1 MFGVLVNS
9 LAILVGGSIGLA
21 VKKGIPERFSKVI
34 MVGLGLCIIYIG
46 ISGSLQGEN
55 LLVFVLS
62 MVLGVTIGTAL
73 RLDERLT
80 ALGKMIEKR
89 ISSKKVD
96 ASNAVIEQ
104 TSKSD
109 GESNDEADNENAL
122 NAKPSF
128 TKGFVNASILFCVG
142 AMAIIGS
149 FESGLTGD
157 HSILYTKSLLD
168 FIAALILTVSLGF
181 GVIFSAIAVLIYQ
194 GLLVLLAQLLRPL
207 LYDPV
212 ILAEIGRTGSVII
225 IALGLNMLG
234 ITKIK
239 IADFLPAIILAPLL
253 SMIAERI

>member
-1 MFGVLVNS
+1 MFGVLVNA
-9 LAILVGGSIGLA
+9 LAIFVGGSIGLA

-34 MVGLGLCIIYIG
+34 MIGLGLCVMYIG

-55 LLVFVLS
+55 LIVFVLS
-62 MVLGVTIGTAL
+62 IVLGVTIGTAL
-73 RLDERLT
+73 RIDERLT
-80 ALGKMIEKR
+80 SLGKMIEKR
-89 ISSKKVD
+89 ITSKK
-96 ASNAVIEQ
+96 
-104 TSKSD
+104 SK
-109 GESNDEADNENAL
+109 NDDKRDNENTL

-157 HSILYTKSLLD
+157 HSIIYAKSLLD
-168 FIAALILTVSLGF
+168 FIAALMLTVSLGF
-181 GVIFSAIAVLIYQ
+181 GVIFSAIAVLVYQ

-212 ILAEIGRTGSVII
+212 TLAEIGRTGSVII

-234 ITKIK
+234 VTKIK
-239 IADFLPAIILAPLL
+239 IADFLPAIILAPIL